1 MAYGF
6 NDDRSKAEM
15 YTKDEVY
22 SKNEVY
28 KKTEVYSKDEVYK
41 KTETYPKTKLYNK
54 DEIDDLLT
62 DASNPAKQGSGYAIC
77 STAAATA
84 AKTATL
90 TDYELVKN
98 GYVSVCFVNG
108 VTDITTLNINNK
120 GAKNVYVGNNK
131 NVIPLRNIKAGDIA
145 TFVYDGTAYRLVS
158 LDRDD
163 KEDIG
168 QENADLIAAELTRT
182 LTPDSGNFNGTV
194 KYDKF
199 GDMVIVY
206 ISGTLT
212 RTISGLV
219 SFQLT
224 SNAIPTG
231 YAPSAAIYERCR
243 TLPNADIWIRA
254 SGGSRVCLMCDG
266 LSIPSGTE
274 IKGEI
279 AYFV

>member
-22 SKNEVY
+22 
-28 KKTEVYSKDEVYK
+28 K
-41 KTETYPKTKLYNK
+41 KTETYPKTKLYDK
-54 DEIDDLLT
+54 DEIDDLLA
-62 DASNPAKQGSGYAIC
+62 DASTPAKQGSGYAIC
-77 STAAATA
+77 SAAADTT

-90 TDYELVKN
+90 TDYKLVKN

-108 VTDITTLNINNK
+108 VTNITTLNINNK

-131 NVIPLRNIKAGDIA
+131 NTISLRNIKAGDIA

-168 QENADLIAAELTRT
+168 QENADLIAAELTQT
-182 LTPDSGNFNGTV
+182 LTPYSGNFSGTV
-194 KYDKF
+194 KYDKI

-206 ISGTLT
+206 VSGTLS
-212 RTISGLV
+212 RTVSGV
-219 SFQLT
+219 VPFQLT
-224 SNAIPTG
+224 SNTVPLR
-231 YAPSAAIYERCR
+231 YAPSEAIYERCR
-243 TLPNADIWIRA
+243 SLPNTNLAV
-254 SGGSRVCLMCDG
+254 GHFGNYVHLMCDG

-274 IKGEI
+274 IKGEV